1 MLSCKQA
8 SQLLSQSLDRKL
20 MRREL
25 IGLRLH
31 LMLCSMCRRFGRQI
45 IGMRK
50 MVRRLRQQIE
60 HDETVKL
67 STEAK
72 QRIAQVLA
80 SRHLQGK

>member
-1 MLSCKQA
+1 MLSCNQA
-8 SQLLSQSLDRKL
+8 SQVLSPSLDRKL
-20 MRREL
+20 MCRDRV
-25 IGLRLH
+25 GLRLH

>member
-25 IGLRLH
+25 IGLRLQ
-31 LMLCSMCRRFGRQI
+31 LMLCRMCRRFGRQI